1 VAAARVASFIRL
13 RLPRRAILLE
23 TVPPSRIE
31 LFESTPLHVRVST
44 RARRIALRID
54 ESADAIELVV
64 PKGVSLKAAFRFVE
78 QQRVWLSSQLAEQPP
93 RIPFADGAEI
103 PILGEPHRVCHLG
116 PRWRD
121 GTRIEDGEIR
131 VGGEAPHVARRVRD
145 ALVALARHELAS
157 RSRALA
163 TDVDRRV
170 TRVSVR
176 DTKTRWGSC
185 AASGA
190 LAFSWRLI
198 LAPEPVLDY
207 VVAHEVAHLVHL
219 NHGIR
224 FWRLVERL
232 APGSARHR
240 TWLHRNRSR
249 LLRYG

>member
-1 VAAARVASFIRL
+1 MSS
-13 RLPRRAILLE
+13 
-23 TVPPSRIE
+23 PPLA
-31 LFESTPLHVRVST
+31 LFESTPIRVRVSV
-44 RARRIALRID
+44 RARRIAVRID

-64 PKGVSLKAAFRFVE
+64 PKGVSLKTGLRFLE
-78 QQRVWLSSQLAEQPP
+78 QQRGWLSSRLAEQPP

-103 PILGEPHRVCHLG
+103 PVLGVPHRVRHLG
-116 PRWRD
+116 PNWRGGTAIDD
-121 GTRIEDGEIR
+121 GAIL

-145 ALVALARHELAS
+145 LLVALARRELGV
-157 RSRALA
+157 RSRRLA
-163 TDVDRRV
+163 ATIEQRV

-190 LAFSWRLI
+190 LAFSWRLV

-240 TWLHRNRSR
+240 DWLHRNRAR

>member
-1 VAAARVASFIRL
+1 MSAR
-13 RLPRRAILLE
+13 P
-23 TVPPSRIE
+23 TE
-31 LFESTPLHVRVST
+31 LFESTPIRVRVSA
-44 RARRIALRID
+44 RARRIAVRID

-64 PKGVSLKAAFRFVE
+64 PKGISLKAGLSFLE
-78 QQRVWLSSQLAEQPP
+78 QQRGWLRSRLAEQPP

-103 PILGEPHRVCHLG
+103 PVLGVPHRVRHLG
-116 PRWRD
+116 PQWR
-121 GTRIEDGEIR
+121 GGAAIEDGAIL
-131 VGGEAPHVARRVRD
+131 VGGDAPHVARRVRD
-145 ALVALARHELAS
+145 LLVALARRELGA
-157 RSRALA
+157 RARRLA
-163 TDVDRRV
+163 ATVERRV
-170 TRVSVR
+170 TRVTVR

-190 LAFSWRLI
+190 LAFSWRLV

-240 TWLHRNRSR
+240 AWLHRNRAR

>member
-1 VAAARVASFIRL
+1 L

-23 TVPPSRIE
+23 KVSAPRIE
-31 LFESTPLHVRVST
+31 LFESTPIRVRVST
-44 RARRIALRID
+44 RARRIAVRID

-64 PKGVSLKAAFRFVE
+64 PKGVSLKAGLNFLE
-78 QQRVWLSSQLAEQPP
+78 QQRSWLRSQLDEQPP

-103 PILGEPHRVCHLG
+103 PVLGVPHRVRHLG
-116 PRWRD
+116 HRWR
-121 GTRIEDGEIR
+121 GGAAIEDGAIL
-131 VGGEAPHVARRVRD
+131 VGGDEPHVARRVRD
-145 ALVALARHELAS
+145 LLVALARRELGT
-157 RSRALA
+157 RSRRLA
-163 TDVDRRV
+163 AEVERRV

-232 APGSARHR
+232 APGAARQR
-240 TWLHRNRSR
+240 TWLHRNRAR